1 MQVKKS
7 FTTHLQYRC
16 KTLGSRRYNKDQN
29 KTTYFYRPQRS
40 CGKVMF
46 SQASVILFRG
56 VYPSIHWGRH
66 PPRHTPPGQT
76 PPPPRWPMQRTV
88 RIYWNAFLW
97 FLKIKGCSFPNNF
110 IYINYSNEIQV
121 VSQKLKWGLKYLHY
135 FMNLNGS
142 FYVRKFSLDWMPF
155 LFLPQEMYWL
165 ISVRPYTGAFRFFSL
180 HKKGWHLQY
189 NLSIVE
195 IVLSFF

>member
-46 SQASVILFRG
+46 SQASVILLGG
-56 VYPSIHWGRH
+56 VSQ
-66 PPRHTPPGQT
+66 HTLGQT
-76 PPPPRWPMQRTV
+76 PPQAYTPWADPPPDGQCSGRYAS
-88 RIYWNAFLW
+88 YWNAFLW

-110 IYINYSNEIQV
+110 TYINYSNEVQV

-165 ISVRPYTGAFRFFSL
+165 ISVRPCTVAFRFFSL
-180 HKKGWHLQY
+180 HKKGWHLEY